1 VVFSVPEARDDW
13 IRKVG
18 VGNVRFF
25 SFFIILALVIMVA
38 LQYMLYADL
47 QLPFYLAWLIN
58 VNLTTFLFYWLDKV
72 LARIKKFTIR
82 VPELLL
88 NLMALAGGFLGGWLG
103 RSIFHH
109 KTNIRKHWGILVILI
124 VSTLLHGA
132 LIYLVFFRSLE
143 WGGG

>member
-1 VVFSVPEARDDW
+1 M
-13 IRKVG
+13 
-18 VGNVRFF
+18 RFF

-47 QLPFYLAWLIN
+47 SLHFYIAWLIN
-58 VNLTTFLFYWLDKV
+58 INLTTFLFYWIDKS
-72 LARIKKFTIR
+72 LARIKKFSFR

-103 RSIFHH
+103 RGIFRH
-109 KTNIRKHWGILVILI
+109 KTNVREHWGMLVVLI

-132 LIYLVFFRSLE
+132 LIYWVFFRVLE
-143 WGGG
+143 